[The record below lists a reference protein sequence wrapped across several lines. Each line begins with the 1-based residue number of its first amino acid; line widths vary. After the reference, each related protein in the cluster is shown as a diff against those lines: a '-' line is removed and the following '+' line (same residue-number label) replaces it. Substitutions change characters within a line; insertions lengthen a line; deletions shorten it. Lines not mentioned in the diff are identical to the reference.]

1 MAENY
6 QVKQGDCIYSIAYD
20 RGFFGDTI
28 WDHPNNKDLK
38 DKRTNPNVL
47 LPGDNVYIPD
57 KRLREYSETT
67 NQVYKYKCKNTPKE
81 LRIQLKFLE
90 TPLKD
95 VEYTLDIDGK
105 EQKGK
110 TDGEGWLK
118 QKIVPNA
125 KTAKLKLADGIEFDL
140 RLGHLDPSGELAGVQ
155 ERLQTL
161 GLYEGPISGKHDDE
175 TKASLKVFQLTHDL
189 EATGEAD
196 ENTKRSLIEMT
207 GA

>member
-140 RLGHLDPSGELAGVQ
+140 RLGHLDPSDELAGVQ

-161 GLYEGPISGKHDDE
+161 GLYAGPISGKHDEE

-196 ENTKRSLIEMT
+196 ENTKKSLIEMT